1 MGVTLLVPVS
11 VSVSVSVSA
20 LLLTIGLLTA
30 STVSTGFAGYGRRLA
45 MTARLIRVNMIGV
58 PMMVRPDKRPGW
70 RHKVALP

>member
-1 MGVTLLVPVS
+1 MGVTLPVP
-11 VSVSVSVSA
+11 VSVSA
-20 LLLTIGLLTA
+20 LLLTAGLLIA
-30 STVSTGFAGYGRRLA
+30 STSFAFFAGYGRRIA